1 MASEMWVHA
10 EPVSSISTEDN
21 SIEVDSTISMRKDER
36 VGLSVELAI
45 LDASGAFGA
54 TPKNVW

>member
-1 MASEMWVHA
+1 MHA